1 MNLSELDNFK
11 LDDAINFHE
20 VLNPK
25 LWEDE
30 KLRPEVRR
38 ALLRIAADFQDFMG
52 IENLAVEDV
61 RISGSNCAYTY
72 TPHSDIDL
80 HLIVDFD
87 KINNDGVYQ
96 ELFNAKKFQYNEEH
110 NIKVRGYD
118 VELYVQDLN
127 QPHASLGEY
136 SVANDDWTRIPTK
149 RRANLDDVANKMK
162 YDKLR
167 GLALAALQSMDLDRV
182 ENVTDIIKRYRK
194 AGLSEKGE
202 FGPENLAFKALR
214 TQGIIDQLWAHRH
227 DLEDRELSLESNDPV
242 AQAEESLLRQQLMAD
257 FEREAQAYQVVK
269 VRKDGKMTL
278 YTVRDPAGKL
288 IGTAAKTGKKIMYKP
303 QDGITVSLTG
313 NNTANVIN
321 QYLADESTQLDELAP
336 AALLVPAA
344 ELVATQGGRQLIKK
358 GLQKGAEYI
367 AKKGGAKQVAKQAA
381 QKVAKTAAV
390 AGGASAL
397 MPGGNSSRSSSN
409 QLPDVRFAADDPD
422 VYGEL
427 TKSELDAEIARN
439 RNYKDN

>member
-1 MNLSELDNFK
+1 MNLVELDNFK

-52 IENLAVEDV
+52 IDNLAIEDV

-118 VELYVQDLN
+118 VELYVQDIN

-149 RRANLDDVANKMK
+149 RRANLDDFANKQK

-167 GLALAALQSMDLDRV
+167 GLVLAALQSNDLDRV

-214 TQGIIDQLWAHRH
+214 TQGFIDQLWAHRH
-227 DLEDRELSLESNDPV
+227 DLEDRELSLESATAV
-242 AQAEESLLRQQLMAD
+242 ERAEENLLRQQL
-257 FEREAQAYQVVK
+257 EAEFVQESQEYQVTRV
-269 VRKDGKMTL
+269 GKENKQVYYIVSDATG
-278 YTVRDPAGKL
+278 RGIGAAIKAGKRIL
-288 IGTAAKTGKKIMYKP
+288 YKP
-303 QDGITVSLTG
+303 HGGITVELEGS
-313 NNTANVIN
+313 NTVNVIN
-321 QYLADESTQLDELAP
+321 DYL
-336 AALLVPAA
+336 
-344 ELVATQGGRQLIKK
+344 K
-358 GLQKGAEYI
+358 GL
-367 AKKGGAKQVAKQAA
+367 
-381 QKVAKTAAV
+381 
-390 AGGASAL
+390 
-397 MPGGNSSRSSSN
+397 
-409 QLPDVRFAADDPD
+409 
-422 VYGEL
+422 
-427 TKSELDAEIARN
+427 
-439 RNYKDN
+439 